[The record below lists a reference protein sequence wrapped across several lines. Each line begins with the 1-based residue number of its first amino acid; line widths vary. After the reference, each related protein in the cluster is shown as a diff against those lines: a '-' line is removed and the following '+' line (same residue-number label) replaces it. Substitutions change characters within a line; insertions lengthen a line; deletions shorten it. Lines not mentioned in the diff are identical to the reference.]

1 MEFKIRRKP
10 NPNVMHYADDDLNMA
25 YEFSKGLYKEM
36 ENFIKAI
43 VLFGATARKAS
54 TKEGDIDILVIVD
67 DVSIYLS
74 AEFVEAYRI
83 IAQKII
89 AKVSTRL
96 HVTTLRFSS
105 FWEYVRAG
113 DPVAINILRDGLPLI
128 DTGFFEPLQVLLK
141 QGRIRPTAESIWAY
155 YGRAPSTLFNSRWHL
170 LQATLDLYWAVID
183 SAHAALMNEGEIPPT
198 PGHVADMIEG
208 TLVKKGLVD
217 KRYADIMKNFY
228 KLAKMITHREVK
240 EIRGEEY
247 ERYYR
252 NAEDFVNR
260 MKELIDGKKK
270 YTENKHLTK

>member
-10 NPNVMHYADDDLNMA
+10 NPNIMNYADKDLNLA
-25 YEFSKGLYKEM
+25 YDFSKRLYSEM

-43 VLFGATARKAS
+43 VLFGATARKAA
-54 TKEGDIDILVIVD
+54 TKEGDVDIMVIVD

-74 AEFVEAYRI
+74 AEFIEAYRI
-83 IAQKII
+83 ITQKII
-89 AKVSTRL
+89 AKVSTKL

-113 DPVAINILRDGLPLI
+113 DPVAINILRDGIALI

-141 QGRIRPTAESIWAY
+141 QGRIRPTSESIWNY
-155 YGRAPSTLFNSRWHL
+155 YARAPSTLFNSRWHL

-183 SAHAALMNEGEIPPT
+183 AAHAALMHQGEIPPS
-198 PGHVADMIEG
+198 PSHIADMIEE
-208 TLVKKGLVD
+208 TLVKNRHVD
-217 KRYADIMKNFY
+217 RRYAEIMRNFY

-240 EIRGEEY
+240 EIQGQDY

-252 NAEDFVNR
+252 DADDFVNK
-260 MKELIDGKKK
+260 MKELIDKKK
-270 YTENKHLTK
+270 